1 MSSIYER
8 ADIYDL
14 LEDDEHME
22 LYRKHWRN
30 VLADKGIQNIL
41 DVSIG
46 SGSVTLAIPED
57 VTLYGS
63 DLSPEML
70 NNCRDKALKSNRR
83 IILKKSDFR
92 DLSCWE
98 DLRFDCVASTGNSL
112 PHIENKDV
120 MKVMEEMDKHVKRG
134 GYLYLDLRN
143 WDKILRDRNRFY
155 VYQPVFKDDL
165 RINLVQVWDYN
176 SENMMT
182 FNLLYTF
189 EKNGRIFQKEKF
201 EEIYFTIK
209 LEKILDKLKAL
220 NYKNIEINNF
230 PDCYGKMAVENIDW
244 LCIIAQKG

>member
-22 LYRKHWRN
+22 LYQKHWRN
-30 VLADKGIQNIL
+30 VLADKGIQTFL

-57 VTLYGS
+57 VILYGS

-83 IILKKSDFR
+83 IILKQSDFR

-98 DLRFDCVASTGNSL
+98 DIRFDCVASTGNSL
-112 PHIENKDV
+112 PHVENKDV

-209 LEKILDKLKAL
+209 LEKILNKLKSL
-220 NYKNIEINNF
+220 NYKNVEINNF
-230 PDCYGKMAVENIDW
+230 PHCYGKMAVENIDW
-244 LCIIAQKG
+244 LCIIAKKG